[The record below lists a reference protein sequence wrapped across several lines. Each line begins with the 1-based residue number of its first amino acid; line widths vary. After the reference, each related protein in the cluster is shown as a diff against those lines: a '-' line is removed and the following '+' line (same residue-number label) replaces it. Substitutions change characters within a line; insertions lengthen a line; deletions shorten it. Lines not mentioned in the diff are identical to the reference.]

1 MRKILPAIFCL
12 IYFSFS
18 ARSQSPNPSVVSSAG
33 GEGKT
38 ASTWLTWTVG
48 EPVVTTATAATKIYT
63 QGFNQPVLMVKDRE
77 PITVKATVRDLNI
90 GIAPNPVRSML
101 TVRIVSK
108 NDFRVEVQLT
118 AADGKSLFNRSYS
131 GKEVTAP
138 INMSGM
144 SSGMYLLS
152 FYDASGLIKTFEIIK
167 N

>member
-1 MRKILPAIFCL
+1 MRKILVGTVCIIC
-12 IYFSFS
+12 FSNI
-18 ARSQSPNPSVVSSAG
+18 ARSQSPDPSVVSSAG

-48 EPVVTTATAATKIYT
+48 EPVVTTAFAATKIYT
-63 QGFNQPVLMVKDRE
+63 QGFNQPVLMVKDRQ

-90 GIAPNPVRSML
+90 GIAPNPVRSVL

-118 AADGKSLFNRSYS
+118 TADGKSLFNRSYN